1 MKALLIIALTLSSS
15 FAKVVEKSSVVVESD
30 GDEIKKAFEFFDSN
44 GNGKINAREIREA
57 MQSIGYDDNNPN
69 VYQIVSELDTPMN
82 SKTGGA
88 SFDDFCKSVN
98 NRIPERE
105 SDEELR
111 KVFKLF
117 LENPNDSTTT
127 LASIKKVADELG
139 ENFEEAE
146 LNAMLNKASK
156 SGAELSFDDFV
167 SIMRGNN

>member
-1 MKALLIIALTLSSS
+1 MKAGSK
-15 FAKVVEKSSVVVESD
+15 KVVEKTSVVVESD
-30 GDEIKKAFEFFDSN
+30 GDEIKKAFEFFDAN

-57 MQSIGYDDNNPN
+57 MQSIGYDENNPN
-69 VYQIVSELDTPMN
+69 VYQVVSELDTPMN

-111 KVFKLF
+111 KVFRLF

-146 LNAMLNKASK
+146 LNAMLQKASK
-156 SGAELSFDDFV
+156 NGAELSFEDFV
-167 SIMRGNN
+167 SIMKGNEGV

>member
-1 MKALLIIALTLSSS
+1 MKTGSK
-15 FAKVVEKSSVVVESD
+15 KVVEKTTVVVESD
-30 GDEIKKAFEFFDSN
+30 GNEIKKAFEFFDSN

-69 VYQIVSELDTPMN
+69 VYQIASELDTPMN

-88 SFDDFCKSVN
+88 SFEDFCKSVN

-139 ENFEEAE
+139 ENFDEAE

-156 SGAELSFDDFV
+156 NGAELSFDDFV
-167 SIMRGNN
+167 SIMKGSN

>member
-1 MKALLIIALTLSSS
+1 MKTGSK
-15 FAKVVEKSSVVVESD
+15 KVVEKTTLVVESD
-30 GDEIKKAFEFFDSN
+30 GNEIKKAFEFFDAN

-57 MQSIGYDDNNPN
+57 MQSIGYDENNPN
-69 VYQIVSELDTPMN
+69 VYQVVTELDTPMN

-111 KVFKLF
+111 KVFRLF

-146 LNAMLNKASK
+146 LNAMLQKASK
-156 SGAELSFDDFV
+156 NGAELSFDDFV
-167 SIMRGNN
+167 SIMKGNEGA

>member
-1 MKALLIIALTLSSS
+1 MKAGSK
-15 FAKVVEKSSVVVESD
+15 KVVEKTSVVVESD
-30 GDEIKKAFEFFDSN
+30 GDEIKKAFECFDAN

-57 MQSIGYDDNNPN
+57 MQSIGYDENNPN
-69 VYQIVSELDTPMN
+69 VYQVVSELDTPMN

-111 KVFKLF
+111 KVFRLF

-146 LNAMLNKASK
+146 LNAMLKKASK
-156 SGAELSFDDFV
+156 NGAELSFEDFV
-167 SIMRGNN
+167 SIMKGNEGI

>member
-1 MKALLIIALTLSSS
+1 MKTGSK
-15 FAKVVEKSSVVVESD
+15 KVVEKSSVVVESD

>member
-1 MKALLIIALTLSSS
+1 
-15 FAKVVEKSSVVVESD
+15 
-30 GDEIKKAFEFFDSN
+30 
-44 GNGKINAREIREA
+44 
-57 MQSIGYDDNNPN
+57 MQSIGYDENNPN
-69 VYQIVSELDTPMN
+69 VYQVVSELDTPMN

-139 ENFEEAE
+139 ENIEEVE
-146 LNAMLNKASK
+146 LNAMLKKASK
-156 SGAELSFDDFV
+156 NGAELSFEDFV
-167 SIMRGNN
+167 SIMRGNEGV

>member
-1 MKALLIIALTLSSS
+1 MKTGSK
-15 FAKVVEKSSVVVESD
+15 KVVENSSVVVESD

-167 SIMRGNN
+167 SFMRGNN